1 MTALFTNS
9 DDAVQRMRTTIDA
22 HLSEGLDYESAKAL
36 FGSFSDREILGMF
49 DVANVLI
56 EHPED
61 RDQDVADPEA
71 AMEAAGYLLRLAVRG
86 ADVGRLV
93 AEMLEYAVREDRV
106 PAHHEATSPVSLL
119 RTGIPLG
126 LTVFRQFKS

>member
-1 MTALFTNS
+1 MTALFTS
-9 DDAVQRMRTTIDA
+9 TDDAVERMSTTIRA

-49 DVANVLI
+49 DVANVLL
-56 EHPED
+56 EHPEN
-61 RDQDVADPEA
+61 RDQGVADPEA
-71 AMEAAGYLLRLAVRG
+71 AMEAAAYFLRLAVRG
-86 ADVGRLV
+86 ADVGRLI
-93 AEMLEYAVREDRV
+93 AEMIEYAVREDRV
-106 PAHHEATSPVSLL
+106 PAHHEAASPVSLL